1 MPLALLRPLVALACL
16 ATAIAHAAGFD
27 TLEIPASAEGP
38 ALRTAVWTPCAK
50 PAAEFQ
56 LGPYVL
62 RGVRNCP
69 VAIPSSSQALP
80 LIVISHGY
88 GGSALGHHGTAE
100 TLADAGFV
108 VAAINHPGD
117 NYEMRGRPAES
128 IVALATRTADTRRLV
143 DHMLQKWPGHAVVDK
158 QRVGFY
164 GFSRGGY
171 TGLVLIGA
179 QPDFSRL
186 LSLAPSLCAST
197 PEASACTAMQQRYNE
212 LLATPLVRDARIKA
226 AVIADP
232 LSMVFDAASL
242 KNVKTPVQL
251 WASEYGGDGV
261 TPESV
266 VAVRRNLPV
275 MPDWHRA
282 DKAGHFG
289 FLAPCTPAL
298 RASAPEICRDGPG
311 FDRAAFHAGFNA
323 EVAAFFRRHLI
334 EARVASPQ

>member
-16 ATAIAHAAGFD
+16 ATAIVHAAGFD

-50 PAAEFQ
+50 PAAEFP

-62 RGVRNCP
+62 RGVRKCP
-69 VAIPSSSQALP
+69 TALP
-80 LIVISHGY
+80 PASQTLPLVVISHGY
-88 GGSALGHHGTAE
+88 GGSALGHHATAE
-100 TLADAGFV
+100 ALANAGFV

-117 NYEMRGRPAES
+117 DHEMRGRPADS
-128 IVALATRTADTRRLV
+128 IVALATRTADIRRLV
-143 DHMLQKWPGHAVVDK
+143 DHMLRKWPGHAALDER
-158 QRVGFY
+158 QVGFF

-186 LSLAPSLCAST
+186 LSLAPSQCASAS
-197 PEASACTAMQQRYNE
+197 EAPACTALRQRYDE

-232 LSMVFDAASL
+232 LSMVFDAAGL
-242 KNVKTPVQL
+242 KKVKTPVQL

-298 RASAPEICRDGPG
+298 LASAPEICRDGPG
-311 FDRAAFHAGFNA
+311 FDRGAFHLTFNA
-323 EVAAFFRRHLI
+323 EVVAFFQRHLGTPG
-334 EARVASPQ
+334 AALSR

>member
-1 MPLALLRPLVALACL
+1 MPLALLRSLVALACL
-16 ATAIAHAAGFD
+16 AAAIAHAAGFD
-27 TLEIPASAEGP
+27 TLEIPAGADGP

-50 PAAEFQ
+50 PAAEFK

-69 VAIPSSSQALP
+69 MAIPSASQTLP

-88 GGSALGHHGTAE
+88 GGSFLNYHGMAE
-100 TLADAGFV
+100 ALADEGFV

-117 NYEMRGRPAES
+117 DYEMRGRPADS
-128 IVALATRTADTRRLV
+128 ILALATRTADTRRLV
-143 DHMLQKWPGHAVVDK
+143 DHMLQKWPGHAVLDA
-158 QRVGFY
+158 QRVGFF

-171 TGLVLIGA
+171 TGLVLAGA

-197 PEASACTAMQQRYNE
+197 PKAPVCTAMQQRYNE

-232 LSMVFDAASL
+232 LSMVFDAAGL

-266 VAVRRNLPV
+266 MAVRRNLPV
-275 MPDWHRA
+275 MPEWHQVN
-282 DKAGHFG
+282 KAGHFS

-298 RASAPEICRDGPG
+298 LASASEICRDGPG
-311 FDRAAFHAGFNA
+311 FDRAAFHAGFNT
-323 EVAAFFRRHLI
+323 EVAGFFRRHLTA
-334 EARVASPQ
+334 ERTSSPR